1 MRILIGLFAA
11 RVLQKEYGVDVVILE
26 ARDRTGGRTLTQ
38 TVSIRSAKS
47 DLNKYAFLIWNNLDF
62 LSFSNVSCT

>member
-1 MRILIGLFAA
+1 MFIYIVRFLLGLFAA

-38 TVSIRSAKS
+38 TVSKISQ
-47 DLNKYAFLIWNNLDF
+47 I
-62 LSFSNVSCT
+62 

>member
-1 MRILIGLFAA
+1 LLVLLTFNYFRQVMFIYIVRFLVGLFAA

-38 TVSIRSAKS
+38 TVSKISQ
-47 DLNKYAFLIWNNLDF
+47 I
-62 LSFSNVSCT
+62 